1 MLRTFTSE
9 LIFVP
14 KGARVVA
21 LNADVVQRL
30 QARVDENNIKKSGPK
45 TIEGVVA
52 ESLRVRII
60 DHELHGQH
68 RRVLNRK
75 KHIECV
81 DKLDPKD
88 TRRVAAFEQVEGGTT
103 IVVMPLIGAILEV
116 HAAENGM
123 DGGWLEEFAVAVTF
137 GWMLDAE
144 RVMIQAQCEV
154 NAFHAG
160 DGPATAAT
168 IAAALGVPIASPPP
182 PLPPL
187 DFDRAQFPP
196 FQEITEHGRIE
207 LRNFARG
214 K

>member
-21 LNADVVQRL
+21 LNTYVVQRL

-75 KHIECV
+75 KHIEGV
-81 DKLDPKD
+81 DKLDPKG
-88 TRRVAAFEQVEGGTT
+88 TWRVAAFEQVDGGSTV
-103 IVVMPLIGAILEV
+103 VVMPLIAAILEV
-116 HAAENGM
+116 HAAENGRG
-123 DGGWLEEFAVAVTF
+123 GGWLEEFAVAVTF
-137 GWMLDAE
+137 GWMLDSE

-154 NAFHAG
+154 NAYHDG
-160 DGPATAAT
+160 NGPATTAT
-168 IAAALGVPIASPPP
+168 MAAALDVPIVS

-187 DFDRAQFPP
+187 DFDRARFPP

-207 LRNFARG
+207 LQSFVRG